1 MRGSW
6 YNGHMPNKTRFVIVP
21 DRTYVVKLDDG
32 DEVEVTGLDII
43 QMGYH
48 VRKTDAL
55 LRALQELD
63 EEGLGWFNEKQD

>member
-1 MRGSW
+1 
-6 YNGHMPNKTRFVIVP
+6 MPNKTRFVIDP
-21 DRTYVVKLDDG
+21 DRIYVVKLDDG
-32 DEVEVTGLDII
+32 EEVEVTGLDII

-55 LRALQELD
+55 LKALQELD

>member
-1 MRGSW
+1 
-6 YNGHMPNKTRFVIVP
+6 MPNKTRFVIYP
-21 DRTYVVKLDDG
+21 DRIYTVTLDDG

-48 VRKTDAL
+48 VRKTEKL

-63 EEGLGWFNEKQD
+63 QEGEGLSWLKQD